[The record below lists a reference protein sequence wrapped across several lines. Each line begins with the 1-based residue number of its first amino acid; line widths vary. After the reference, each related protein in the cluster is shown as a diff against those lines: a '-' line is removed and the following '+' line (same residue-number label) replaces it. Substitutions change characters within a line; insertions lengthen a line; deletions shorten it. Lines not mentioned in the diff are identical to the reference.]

1 MRSHS
6 TKAVNSSCNTIWMI
20 TPITLK
26 SQLTMSW
33 GNPVTQANKKKEN
46 PEECEGLLAT
56 YFSFWR
62 ISFMWLPLY
71 ILGYPLQHC
80 WIPLPFIFDWRKINM
95 LYIVCKTL
103 IDNIRAQIL
112 TQCVK
117 CDVESL
123 ACIYGC
129 GCKKSYCSLWTY
141 LPLIWLWP
149 AGFVCICSGTSQFKF
164 WWCKEHLKDTKVQ
177 FYSLLAIFVCHGTTW
192 SYFFVLSASCT

>member
-112 TQCVK
+112 TLCEMWRG
-117 CDVESL
+117 ES
-123 ACIYGC
+123 
-129 GCKKSYCSLWTY
+129 SLH
-141 LPLIWLWP
+141 LWMWMQKELLFSMNLF
-149 AGFVCICSGTSQFKF
+149 ALDLTVTSRICLHMLWYVPIQILVVQRTS
-164 WWCKEHLKDTKVQ
+164 EG
-177 FYSLLAIFVCHGTTW
+177 Y
-192 SYFFVLSASCT
+192 